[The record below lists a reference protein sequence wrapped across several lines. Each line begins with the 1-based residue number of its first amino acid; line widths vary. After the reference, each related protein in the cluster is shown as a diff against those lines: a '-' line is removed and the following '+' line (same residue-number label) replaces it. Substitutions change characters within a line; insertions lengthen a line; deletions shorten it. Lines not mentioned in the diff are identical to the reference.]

1 MIGIAVL
8 ALVASLRG
16 DLGTLLFEV
25 LTTIVPLGRVD
36 DFPCLAA
43 GILLLVS
50 DLAVFGIHLSASTYS
65 DTANQVASIMVLPM

>member
-1 MIGIAVL
+1 MAVL
-8 ALVASLRG
+8 TLVASLRG
-16 DLGTLLFEV
+16 DFGTLLFEV

-50 DLAVFGIHLSASTYS
+50 DLAVFGAYHKSS
-65 DTANQVASIMVLPM
+65 DIIPSSE